1 MKYNYLLCH
10 ALLCMVFASLFPK
23 ASHAQ
28 SASEGLE
35 YNKVSIASPTAG
47 AITKFV
53 DIPVSLHTG
62 IPQISI
68 PLYTVK
74 DGSLSVPISMSYH
87 ASGLKVGEPA
97 SWVGAGWSLNAGGVI
112 TRSVRGTPDEKGTV
126 NNFQKTGY
134 YSNYGY
140 RSYAFLKN
148 QPDGPDT
155 RPDSFFVSQYERFS
169 SGEYDSEPDMF
180 FFNVGGYS
188 GKFYFNDDRTPM
200 LLPEQ
205 DIKIEVNYT
214 YGSSESIQGFTLTTP
229 DGTRYYFGATPSTT
243 DTDPVEYSK
252 VMTAQNGVGWDKVL
266 SSWYLN
272 KIVSF
277 DGNNTITLN
286 YRPVAY
292 SYHMI
297 STNYTVSSG
306 NQAGFKLIR
315 NIIHGVEL
323 SSITSSNAQ
332 VNFVQAAQPRQDL
345 TGIVTQTMELESA
358 NTGANAAY
366 PLGRIDIMK
375 PGAVLLKSYKFDYSY
390 FDDPNGVTA
399 TNLGGPTSDKKRL
412 KLLSIL
418 EQGASGTLNPPYKF
432 DYFDEPVP
440 RRLSLGQDH
449 WGFSNGVTTNGDKF
463 IGTFYNTYN
472 TSSPTTVA
480 GADRDPHWPAMRGGT
495 LKKITFPT
503 GGYNLYDF
511 EPNDTYNS
519 QITASNGERT
529 FYASKSAGYDGCDCT
544 KTATLDT
551 TFGTYNYVIQ
561 LVNKHEGGIAELD
574 VFDSNWAPLDH
585 LSALN
590 DETKEIIRNYAPG
603 LYHIRVTKYKSYGG
617 NGADAIVYK
626 MAGTIVNTNAMVGGL
641 RIKTITQSSAN
652 GNPDMVTFY
661 DYTDSSSGQ
670 QLSTGVVFGKPTI
683 AQPVRNQI
691 YAESFRPLTN
701 NVNNDPIYPNGCPVV
716 PGSGLSYLTTPA
728 SIRPMGSTQGSHIGY
743 RKVTTRQQGNGY
755 TVSMFNMDGDYLIDR
770 KDIVNRTIITSP
782 NTCTMD
788 IPNFPSAPEPNF
800 FKRGQLE
807 YEAKYSEA
815 GVLLQD
821 MSYTNQYQENLLTA
835 PAMVNTTVT
844 GINNGT
850 GMFTWY
856 DQKTGRKVTEVV
868 HRRSYNSSGVNDVME
883 QSFYDNAYHHQLTRK
898 VTVNSIGETLE
909 TRYRYVPDYTITAV
923 DGLDTKIPA
932 LATDQDALTT
942 NYKANW
948 LQCGTD
954 HRCRRNLW
962 LDYDLAL
969 SHKRMTFIDYRIA
982 NFTGPNATYRVNL
995 QNALTNAST
1004 VLKPLIDM
1012 RIQNN
1017 FALVETVN
1025 LKNGNVMSAVYNTYD
1040 YKLASQNKI
1049 YLSKV
1054 SKTDYLVPPSS
1065 FTYTQ
1070 TGTDNTSLVKDAAYN
1085 EKAAFEYN
1093 AGNISQVKLTDNVP
1107 SAYRWGYS
1115 NQYPVLAAKNA
1126 AASDIF
1132 FEGFEE
1138 GAGNGTLN
1146 DCKTGHYSYTG
1157 TYTKALS
1164 GLSNGAYVLSYYQKI
1179 SGAWTWMT
1187 QSATVS
1193 TGSYTI
1199 NLNAQVD
1206 DVRFAPAGAM
1216 LTSYTYDPEIG
1227 MTSTMDVNGL
1237 ASYYD
1242 YDEFQRLNTIRDNN
1256 KNLLKKYY
1264 YNYSNGTAN
1273 DAPPLPYALIEQISF
1288 TSGGGNQNYAEYR
1301 ISLYTD
1307 NTYSTPF
1314 TATTDVTVN
1323 YKITTITKVNTSVT
1337 TSVALTSAVVAK
1349 GSSYIYLG
1357 SFESGCGNAAV
1368 AVVAARSSTS
1378 TDQET
1383 AKSST
1388 ATTQQVQPP
1397 GGDTTCVE
1405 KQFLLR
1411 TGTGYQGGN

>member
-1 MKYNYLLCH
+1 
-10 ALLCMVFASLFPK
+10 MVFASLFPK
-23 ASHAQ
+23 ASFAQ
-28 SASEGLE
+28 SASESLE

-140 RSYAFLKN
+140 RSYVFIKDPGG
-148 QPDGPDT
+148 QDPQDI
-155 RPDSFFVSQYERFS
+155 RSDSMLVNQYEKFS
-169 SGEYDSEPDMF
+169 NGTYDSEPDVF

-229 DGTRYYFGATPSTT
+229 DGTKYYFGATPSTT

-252 VMTAQNGVGWDKVL
+252 IMTDQNGIGWDKVL

-272 KIVSF
+272 RIVSA
-277 DGNNTITLN
+277 DGNNSIN
-286 YRPVAY
+286 FAYRPVVY
-292 SYHMI
+292 SYYMA
-297 STNYTVSSG
+297 STSTSNNSG
-306 NQAGFKLIR
+306 AYVGYKLIR
-315 NIIHGVEL
+315 NYIHGVEL
-323 SSITSSNAQ
+323 SSIASSNAQ

-345 TGIVTQTMELESA
+345 SGSNLTGVEQVNGVNNPST
-358 NTGANAAY
+358 AAY
-366 PLGRIDIMK
+366 PLGRID
-375 PGAVLLKSYKFDYSY
+375 VLQKNVSQPLKSYKFDYGY
-390 FDDPNGVTA
+390 FEDPNGPVAFTLSVSVT
-399 TNLGGPTSDKKRL
+399 DKKRL
-412 KLLSIL
+412 KLLSIQ

-432 DYFDEPVP
+432 DYFDELVP
-440 RRLSLGQDH
+440 RRLSFGQDH
-449 WGFSNGVTTNGDKF
+449 WGFINGVTNNGDTF
-463 IGTFYNTYN
+463 IGTFYKTYN
-472 TSSPTTVA
+472 TSSPTTVT

-519 QITASNGERT
+519 QIIASNGERT
-529 FYASKSAGYDGCDCT
+529 PVGSKSAGYDGCDCP
-544 KTATLDT
+544 KSDTLHINM
-551 TFGTYNYVIQ
+551 GTYNYVIQ
-561 LVNKHEGGIAELD
+561 LVNKPEGGSAELD

-585 LSALN
+585 LSALKN
-590 DETKEIIRNYAPG
+590 ETKEIIRNYATG
-603 LYHIRVTKYKSYGG
+603 LYHIRVTKYNSYGG
-617 NGADAIVYK
+617 NGADVRVYQ

-652 GNPDMVTFY
+652 GNPDMVTSY

-691 YAESFRPLTN
+691 YAESIRPVIN
-701 NVNNDPIYPNGCPVV
+701 NVYNDPIYPNGCPVS
-716 PGSGLSYLTTPA
+716 PGSGLQYLTTPA

-815 GVLLQD
+815 GILLQD
-821 MSYTNQYQENLLTA
+821 MSYTNQYQENLLTT
-835 PAMVNTTVT
+835 PAMVGTTVN
-844 GINNGT
+844 GVNNNT
-850 GMFTWY
+850 PMYTWY
-856 DQKTGRKVTEVV
+856 DQKTGRKITEVV
-868 HRRSYNSSGVNDVME
+868 HRRTYNSSGVSDVME
-883 QSFYDNAYHHQLTRK
+883 QLFYDNAYHHQLTRK
-898 VTVNSIGETLE
+898 VTVNSAGETLE

-932 LATDQDALTT
+932 LASDQDALTT

-948 LQCGTD
+948 IQCGTD

-969 SHKRMTFIDYRIA
+969 CHKRMTFIDYRIA
-982 NFTGPNATYRVNL
+982 NFTGPNAAYRVNL
-995 QNALTNAST
+995 QNALTNASAA
-1004 VLKPLIDM
+1004 LKPLIDM

-1025 LKNGNVMSAVYNTYD
+1025 LKNGNVMSAVYNTYE
-1040 YKLASQNKI
+1040 YKPASQNKV

-1054 SKTDYLVPPSS
+1054 SKTDYLLPPSS

-1093 AGNISQVKLTDNVP
+1093 TGNISQVKLTDNVP
-1107 SAYRWGYS
+1107 SAYRWGYN

-1138 GAGNGTLN
+1138 GAGNGTIN
-1146 DCKTGHYSYTG
+1146 DSKTGHYSYTG
-1157 TYTKALS
+1157 NYTKVLS
-1164 GLSNGAYVLSYYQKI
+1164 GLTNGAYVLSYYQKI
-1179 SGAWTWMT
+1179 NSAWKWMNQT
-1187 QSATVS
+1187 MTVS

-1199 NLNAQVD
+1199 NLNAQID
-1206 DVRFAPAGAM
+1206 DVRFAPVGSM

-1237 ASYYD
+1237 ANYYD

-1256 KNLLKKYY
+1256 RNLLKKYY

-1273 DAPPLPYALIEQISF
+1273 DAPPLPYALIEQTSF
-1288 TSGGGNQNYAEYR
+1288 TSGNGGQNYATYAIR
-1301 ISLYTD
+1301 LYTD
-1307 NTYSTPF
+1307 STYTTLF
-1314 TATTDVTVN
+1314 TATQNITVK
-1323 YKITTITKVNTSVT
+1323 YRVSTSTSVNGGAPT
-1337 TSVALTSAVVAK
+1337 GSGASYSAVINS
-1349 GSSYIYLG
+1349 GSSSVNLG
-1357 SFESGCGNAAV
+1357 SFEAGCGTAPAL
-1368 AVVAARSSTS
+1368 AKQSTAEASAKQESTS
-1378 TDQET
+1378 NV
-1383 AKSST
+1383 
-1388 ATTQQVQPP
+1388 AT
-1397 GGDTTCVE
+1397 GGGGSTTCVNNI
-1405 KQFLLR
+1405 LYVLI
-1411 TGTGYQGGN
+1411 GTGYRGGVVQ